1 MVCICTMCIGDCAS
15 WREGVWIRCS
25 WPQSSLCLQRG
36 TRSGHQ
42 HTLMTS
48 SLRNNNYVITIGEAA
63 QQADVRVG
71 DTVAKVDDTDVRR
84 ANAELVQNLIA

>member
-1 MVCICTMCIGDCAS
+1 
-15 WREGVWIRCS
+15 
-25 WPQSSLCLQRG
+25 
-36 TRSGHQ
+36 
-42 HTLMTS
+42 MTS